1 MYKVCSAS
9 TSLTKEA
16 VKRLKYATVSFY
28 VVCYFVEVVILACW
42 TVAGVKPV
50 PRQVT
55 FHEFTVMTCS
65 PVKGSEAVAM
75 YAFNGL
81 ILVALLSVAVMT
93 RNISPEYS
101 ETSFLVL
108 LAFGLLL
115 VALLIIGLDADSH
128 VVIKQAVCLW
138 AASLLVPVLLVGPV
152 MLEVLKESSLSN
164 LRFTRLT
171 SVVGGTGSGNEKSRH
186 GANSITDSRN
196 EGKQRQ
202 SVKRLD
208 PRQSLTVTVQ
218 SPSNAPKSSY
228 KRTYMVI
235 F

>member
-1 MYKVCSAS
+1 MPYTLISLLGSLTSLTSLLFFINDPSLHSVTYGSGFPPRIHSHDYTVNRKNFYVYKVCSAS
-9 TSLTKEA
+9 TSLNKQA

-28 VVCYFVEVVILACW
+28 VVCFFVEVVILACW
-42 TVAGVKPV
+42 TVGGVKPV

-75 YAFNGL
+75 YAFNSL

-138 AASLLVPVLLVGPV
+138 AASLLVPFSWSDPLC
-152 MLEVLKESSLSN
+152 LKS
-164 LRFTRLT
+164 
-171 SVVGGTGSGNEKSRH
+171 
-186 GANSITDSRN
+186 
-196 EGKQRQ
+196 
-202 SVKRLD
+202 
-208 PRQSLTVTVQ
+208 
-218 SPSNAPKSSY
+218 
-228 KRTYMVI
+228 
-235 F
+235 